1 MILVLDLK
9 RWLDSWKKFHFCL
22 QIWSCFND
30 FFLNKKRSFMHCT
43 LHYRY
48 DFWQVFLEFQLI
60 FCFFFK
66 VGWFWNAG
74 VLNFVLV
81 KLCIFVFFR
90 RSARVLENFSTRA
103 LQEIDREGGRERERA
118 LNTCYTETLL
128 FTSVL
133 PDTFSIPYK
142 YK

>member
-9 RWLDSWKKFHFCL
+9 RWLDSRKKFHFCL

-30 FFLNKKRSFMHCT
+30 FFLLFSSFTAHCT
-43 LHYRY
+43 IDRIFNRY
-48 DFWQVFLEFQLI
+48 FSIFNWFL
-60 FCFFFK
+60 CFFFK

-81 KLCIFVFFR
+81 KLYIFVFFR

-133 PDTFSIPYK
+133 PDMFSIPFEYNK
-142 YK
+142 

>member
-1 MILVLDLK
+1 MILSWFWCLIWRDDWIPEKSFTFVYKFEVVLTT
-9 RWLDSWKKFHFCL
+9 
-22 QIWSCFND
+22 
-30 FFLNKKRSFMHCT
+30 FFWINCTEHCT
-43 LHYRY
+43 VETIFNRY
-48 DFWQVFLEFQLI
+48 FSIFNWF
-60 FCFFFK
+60 FCFFFR

-133 PDTFSIPYK
+133 PDMFSIPYE

>member
-30 FFLNKKRSFMHCT
+30 FFPLFSECTAHCT
-43 LHYRY
+43 IERNFNRY
-48 DFWQVFLEFQLI
+48 FSIFNWF
-60 FCFFFK
+60 FCFSFR